1 MMMMMMMMMMK
12 KFVVVKFNGRFVP
25 HEVQQCTSALC
36 DNSGKLACGL
46 WGILCSK

>member
-1 MMMMMMMMMMK
+1 M
-12 KFVVVKFNGRFVP
+12 VVNFNERFIP
-25 HEVQQCTSALC
+25 YELQQYTSALC